1 MHRILKHPPLSAPV
15 DARHSSI
22 RPPSRASCPEW
33 ALQTRASACSS
44 LSRVTDEPP
53 CAKRPQVSWG
63 VFPLHVRG
71 SYTVTL
77 SWSCLLDPQLWVWM
91 TAHVSYLPQSSC
103 RAFRAALGFSTWRC
117 LSYNS
122 YDAVDL
128 HFYGTKLPL
137 KHDSGKMA
145 AFITSWRTWRFSFSC
160 GFRFPSLSSTD
171 EVESS
176 TLWQS
181 GVDSVPFI
189 QSQQR

>member
-1 MHRILKHPPLSAPV
+1 MQRAPV

-33 ALQTRASACSS
+33 ALRTRASACSS

-53 CAKRPQVSWG
+53 CAKRPLRGTGELRCSHFSPPCKRVVHRHTFLIVPAGSSAVGVDDSWTS
-63 VFPLHVRG
+63 FLWHNC
-71 SYTVTL
+71 L
-77 SWSCLLDPQLWVWM
+77 WSFL
-91 TAHVSYLPQSSC
+91 
-103 RAFRAALGFSTWRC
+103 
-117 LSYNS
+117 
-122 YDAVDL
+122 
-128 HFYGTKLPL
+128 
-137 KHDSGKMA
+137 GKMA
-145 AFITSWRTWRFSFSC
+145 AFITSWRTWRFSAVVSFSC

-176 TLWQS
+176 TLGQS

>member
-1 MHRILKHPPLSAPV
+1 MQRAPV

-53 CAKRPQVSWG
+53 CAKRPLRGTGELRCSH
-63 VFPLHVRG
+63 FPLHVRG

-77 SWSCLLDPQLWVWM
+77 SWLCLLDPQLDD
-91 TAHVSYLPQSSC
+91 SSHFLLAPKFLSAGPSELFWGFLHGDVC
-103 RAFRAALGFSTWRC
+103 RIIPKMLLNFIFMAQ
-117 LSYNS
+117 LS
-122 YDAVDL
+122 
-128 HFYGTKLPL
+128 L
-137 KHDSGKMA
+137 KFSGKMA
-145 AFITSWRTWRFSFSC
+145 AFITSWRTWRFSAVVSFSC

-176 TLWQS
+176 TLGQS